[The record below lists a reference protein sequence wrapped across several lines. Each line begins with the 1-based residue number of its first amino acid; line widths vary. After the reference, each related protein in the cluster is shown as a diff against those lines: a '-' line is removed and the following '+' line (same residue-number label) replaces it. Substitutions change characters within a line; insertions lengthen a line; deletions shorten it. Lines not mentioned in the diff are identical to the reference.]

1 MISKKITF
9 LIAFIF
15 ILSACTKTAKTDEK
29 AIAKVK
35 DSYLYRSDI
44 DGLGSG
50 LSPEDS
56 ATQVSLYIEKWAVD
70 QIMLE
75 MAKSKVSK
83 AENDKIDKLVDS
95 YRNSLLI
102 AAFEEQ
108 SLKKELDTLVTA
120 QQINDYYKANQ
131 EQYISGNEWMR
142 CHFIKV
148 KRTMPELDKLRS
160 WFKSDDKNDFEKLKQ
175 YCLSKQGIN
184 FVLDKLQWIN
194 LEKIAEM
201 LPEKELDASK
211 LTLDRSYDRTDDEF
225 LYLFRVFELRERDSP
240 IPITQV
246 KDEIAKIIIQQRS
259 NEILQKIR
267 KVASDKAKTEK
278 VFEKY

>member
-1 MISKKITF
+1 M
-9 LIAFIF
+9 
-15 ILSACTKTAKTDEK
+15 
-29 AIAKVK
+29 
-35 DSYLYRSDI
+35 
-44 DGLGSG
+44 
-50 LSPEDS
+50 PE
-56 ATQVSLYIEKWAVD
+56 
-70 QIMLE
+70 
-75 MAKSKVSK
+75 
-83 AENDKIDKLVDS
+83 IDKL
-95 YRNSLLI
+95 
-102 AAFEEQ
+102 
-108 SLKKELDTLVTA
+108 
-120 QQINDYYKANQ
+120 
-131 EQYISGNEWMR
+131 
-142 CHFIKV
+142 
-148 KRTMPELDKLRS
+148 RT

-246 KDEIAKIIIQQRS
+246 KDEIAKIILQQRS

-267 KVASDKAKTEK
+267 KEASDKAKTGK
-278 VFEKY
+278 VLEKY